1 MMLLRKSSRDGS
13 LLILG
18 ALALTASLGARA
30 RAETAPGP
38 VPAAPPSMPGA
49 VPSAAPAVVP
59 AMAAPAGMGM
69 PMAPPA
75 GTAPGVAASGSPAVP
90 PAAAAT
96 SSPESPATPSSATP
110 PTGDTAGGG
119 GYTVRLR
126 SLEKNVNELKEQ
138 IFRTKARLNLLKET
152 VLGGTLGA
160 SRAVIRHKNE
170 MGSSYRLIKAVY
182 ALDGVQIFSKADD
195 SGRLAEMPE
204 FDIYNG
210 AIQPGS
216 HTLTVMLVYQ
226 GNGFGVF
233 SYLKG
238 YKMTVHSSHTFVA
251 GEAKATA
258 INVVGYEK
266 GNITTNLQDRP
277 AVDFR
282 INVVAVEAPGGT
294 TSTSTANAATTK

>member
-1 MMLLRKSSRDGS
+1 MTFLRKPNRGGS
-13 LLILG
+13 FLILG
-18 ALALTASLGARA
+18 ALGLAAVVGAEARA
-30 RAETAPGP
+30 QA
-38 VPAAPPSMPGA
+38 PAAVASPAAA
-49 VPSAAPAVVP
+49 VPSPAPGSSMGLPAAGLPA
-59 AMAAPAGMGM
+59 AG
-69 PMAPPA
+69 APPA
-75 GTAPGVAASGSPAVP
+75 AGSAVPTPSGAP
-90 PAAAAT
+90 PAAAVPGSSGAPT
-96 SSPESPATPSSATP
+96 S
-110 PTGDTAGGG
+110 DGG

-182 ALDGVQIFSKADD
+182 ALDGVQIFAKADD

-238 YKMTVHSSHTFVA
+238 YKRTVHSSHTFVA

-294 TSTSTANAATTK
+294 TSTANATTKK

>member
-1 MMLLRKSSRDGS
+1 MTLLRKSNRAGS

-18 ALALTASLGARA
+18 AVGFAALAPVVVGAQARA
-30 RAETAPGP
+30 QAPAAAAAPASAAPTPAPGP
-38 VPAAPPSMPGA
+38 ATAVPAAGVPAAGVPAAGA
-49 VPSAAPAVVP
+49 PAAGVPAAAGKAAPTPSDA
-59 AMAAPAGMGM
+59 
-69 PMAPPA
+69 
-75 GTAPGVAASGSPAVP
+75 P
-90 PAAAAT
+90 PAAAM
-96 SSPESPATPSSATP
+96 PGSAVASAP
-110 PTGDTAGGG
+110 DGG

-182 ALDGVQIFSKADD
+182 ALDGVQIFAKADD
-195 SGRLAEMPE
+195 TGRLAEMPE

-282 INVVAVEAPGGT
+282 INVVAVEAPGST
-294 TSTSTANAATTK
+294 TSTANATTKK